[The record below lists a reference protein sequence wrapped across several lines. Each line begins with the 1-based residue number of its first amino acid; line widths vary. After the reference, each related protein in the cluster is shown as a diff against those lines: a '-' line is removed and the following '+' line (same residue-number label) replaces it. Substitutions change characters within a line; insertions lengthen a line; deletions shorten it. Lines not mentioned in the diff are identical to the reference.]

1 MKGHLQPSLL
11 LSFTRHGYRA
21 GDSRWMAGRF
31 SCYNPIAIVSSNC
44 EKFLLGADWR
54 PPVELAQPIPR
65 AVKKSP
71 FYVAMLRMQM
81 LICFG
86 VAIGMPGT
94 TAYTK
99 WQTYLLQTRGLSA
112 EGHVIGVLDHTKRR
126 QALHSL
132 SYEFQI
138 ASGKIVQGWDDVGRN
153 YFDQLSTGSLV
164 EIIYDPQKPE
174 RSAIRY
180 PGMEKIFVFYRS
192 FEFTLPI
199 AIGALAVYGATVWL
213 WRRQYSREARLLRN
227 GEAVPAIVTNI
238 RRRSFNGS
246 YWIIFDY
253 RLRDDGP
260 NHPVTK
266 YRIGSRT
273 ASELEDY
280 VRSATD
286 QPVALVDPLDH
297 SRSQLYVRGYGIAT
311 LI

>member
-1 MKGHLQPSLL
+1 L
-11 LSFTRHGYRA
+11 
-21 GDSRWMAGRF
+21 
-31 SCYNPIAIVSSNC
+31 
-44 EKFLLGADWR
+44 EADWR

-65 AVKKSP
+65 AVKKNS
-71 FYVAMLRMQM
+71 FYVAMLRMQT
-81 LICFG
+81 LLCFA
-86 VAIGMPGT
+86 VAIGTLGT
-94 TAYTK
+94 TAYAK

-126 QALHSL
+126 KALHPL

-138 ASGKIVQGWDDVGRN
+138 ASGEAVHGWDNVGQN
-153 YFDQLSTGSLV
+153 YFDRLSTGSLV

-180 PGMEKIFVFYRS
+180 PGMEEIFVFYRS

-199 AIGALAVYGATVWL
+199 AISALAVYGATVWL

-227 GEAVPAIVTNI
+227 GEAVPAIVTNV
-238 RRRSFNGS
+238 RPRSFNGA

-260 NHPVTK
+260 NHPVRK

-286 QPVALVDPLDH
+286 KPVALVDPLDH
-297 SRSQLYVRGYGIAT
+297 SHSRLYVRGYGAAT
-311 LI
+311 LV